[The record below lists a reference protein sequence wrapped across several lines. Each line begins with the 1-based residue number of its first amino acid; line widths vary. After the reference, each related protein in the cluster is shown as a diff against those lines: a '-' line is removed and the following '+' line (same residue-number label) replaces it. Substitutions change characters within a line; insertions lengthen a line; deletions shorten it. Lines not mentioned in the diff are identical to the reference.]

1 MSLSKKI
8 LISSSIIIFSLFIFI
23 HFRTV
28 SVSKAWKGY
37 TMIYAKSQVLTENQ
51 ILEFFY
57 SNGCKNIISRY
68 NQSIPVYSNLAPIQV
83 QSPDSYIFKRLGFFT
98 DSTRQYFVFYINENQ
113 TKRINQA
120 LIQINQS
127 GKAQAQSDTT
137 KSYPWVMPVIV
148 LAFCAVLIYFSKNK
162 YLFLSSII
170 PVCVLGFCRPLHTFC
185 SALMLLSLSLFLMQK
200 IWGRRGFFND
210 KKNGIYLLPLI
221 ASPLV
226 FLAFSSLL
234 SSVFYILCL
243 ICCSACLYLYQLLNS
258 YFEKKHES
266 SFNFVLIKGSSSIRL
281 IDSSNIRVFGVFGL
295 LLLIVLL
302 LSIFSAFS
310 NPVFTDLNRPLLPSP
325 VKSFSTDLPSLE
337 EFENWSWNTITFP
350 YKKLNE
356 ADKASERGAE
366 RGGTIH
372 LDDYTLLQ
380 TGKIQ
385 QTNSKVLTFD
395 SSFVDTIYDK
405 VKKLDYPA
413 IEKLMIKQGKNSY
426 FAYTKNSASSHERAG
441 LFVILLLALGPA
453 LLCLHFWVGKKQQW
467 L

>member
-23 HFRTV
+23 FFRTV
-28 SVSKAWKGY
+28 PVSKAWKGY
-37 TMIYAKSQVLTENQ
+37 TMIYAKSQALTESQ
-51 ILEFFY
+51 ILEYFY
-57 SNGCKNIISRY
+57 NNGCQNIISRY
-68 NQSIPVYSNLAPIQV
+68 NQSIPVFSNLAPIQV

-98 DSTRQYFVFYINENQ
+98 DSTQQYFVFYINENQ
-113 TKRINQA
+113 TKHINQA
-120 LIQINQS
+120 LIQINRS
-127 GKAQAQSDTT
+127 GLAQAQSDTA
-137 KSYPWVMPVIV
+137 KSFPWFMPVIV

-162 YLFLSSII
+162 YLFASSIV
-170 PVCVLGFCRPLHTFC
+170 PVCVLAFSRPLYTFC
-185 SALMLLSLSLFLMQK
+185 SALMLLSLTLFLIQK

-221 ASPLV
+221 AGPLV
-226 FLAFSSLL
+226 FLAFSSLV
-234 SSVFYILCL
+234 SSIFYILCL
-243 ICCSACLYLYQLLNS
+243 ICSSACVYLYQIVYS
-258 YFEKKHES
+258 YFEQKRAS

-295 LLLIVLL
+295 LVLIVLL
-302 LSIFSAFS
+302 LSIFSTVS

-325 VKSFSTDLPSLE
+325 VKSYSTDLPSLD

-356 ADKASERGAE
+356 ANKASERGTE
-366 RGGTIH
+366 RGATIH

-426 FAYTKNSASSHERAG
+426 FAYTKNSGSSHERAG